1 MRQPSNNTVQA
12 FWVGM
17 GSLSSF
23 ALAIVSASVLSRY
36 FDKAEYGTYRQIL
49 YVYNTLL
56 VIFAAGLPKVFSYYL
71 PRYSLQFGKDLV
83 RKIGRLL
90 FLMGFFFSIVLFCFS
105 GVFAAVLKNPEL
117 ELGLKWF
124 SPIPMLL
131 LPTLG
136 IEGIFSTYK
145 KTIYIAIYNTLTRLL
160 MLLFIV
166 LPVVLFNGTYLYA
179 IYGWLVAS
187 ILSLLFAYYLKGI
200 PFKGVAA
207 QKIDLTYK
215 EVFSYS
221 LPILVASLAG
231 IAINSAD
238 HFFISRYFGA
248 EVFAEYSNGFIQLP
262 FVGMVTVA
270 TSTVLFPEFSR
281 LLHGSGNSSKVVE
294 LWSSAL
300 AKSAILIYPLV
311 VFFIAYANP
320 VIECLFSSAYENS
333 VIYFRIAMLLNFFNI
348 IIFAPLLLASGK
360 VRFYRNVH
368 VIIALLVWAGEY
380 AVVLMIRSPLAV
392 AIVSVSL
399 GIVKILVL
407 TWFSARLIN
416 FNLLTF
422 IPIKNIGMPLVHSVI
437 VIAVIKI
444 FSDIFLSQFSHLPIL
459 MICFAFFLLLL
470 LCTAKFFR
478 LDYVVVIQPICK
490 KFMSKS
496 RKAS

>member
-1 MRQPSNNTVQA
+1 MQA
-12 FWVGM
+12 FWVGI

-23 ALAIVSASVLSRY
+23 ALAIISAAILSRY
-36 FDKAEYGTYRQIL
+36 FDKTEYGTYRQIL

-71 PRYSLQFGKDLV
+71 PRHSLAHGKDIV

-90 FLMGFFFSIVLFCFS
+90 FLMGFFFSLVLFCFS
-105 GVFAAVLKNPEL
+105 GAIAEVLKNPEL
-117 ELGLKWF
+117 AVGLRWF

-145 KTIYIAIYNTLTRLL
+145 KTIYIAIYNTLSRLL
-160 MLLFIV
+160 MLFFIV

-179 IYGWLVAS
+179 IYGWLIVS
-187 ILSLLFAYYLKGI
+187 VLSLLFAYYFKGI

-207 QKIDLTYK
+207 QKVDLTYR

-231 IAINSAD
+231 IAISSAD
-238 HFFISRYFGA
+238 QFFISRYFGA
-248 EVFAEYSNGFIQLP
+248 EVFAEYANGFIQLP
-262 FVGMVTVA
+262 FVGMVTAA

-281 LLHGSGNSSKVVE
+281 LLHGSSNSSKVVD
-294 LWSSAL
+294 LWRSAL

-311 VFFIAYANP
+311 VFFIVFAKP
-320 VIECLFSSAYENS
+320 VIELLFSSVYENS

-368 VIIALLVWAGEY
+368 IIIAFLVWSGEY
-380 AVVLMIRSPLAV
+380 AVVLMIQTPLAV

-399 GIVKILVL
+399 GIVKILAL
-407 TWFSARLIN
+407 TWYSARLIKVD
-416 FNLLTF
+416 LLAL
-422 IPIKNIGMPLVHSVI
+422 IPIKKIGRLLIHSVV
-437 VIAVIKI
+437 VIAVINI
-444 FSDIFLSQFSHLPIL
+444 FSEYTLSKFSQLPML
-459 MICFAFFLLLL
+459 MICFFSFSLLLL
-470 LCTAKFFR
+470 STAKFFR
-478 LDYVVVIQPICK
+478 LDYLKAIQPVYT
-490 KFMSKS
+490 KFMFKS
-496 RKAS
+496 RKAN